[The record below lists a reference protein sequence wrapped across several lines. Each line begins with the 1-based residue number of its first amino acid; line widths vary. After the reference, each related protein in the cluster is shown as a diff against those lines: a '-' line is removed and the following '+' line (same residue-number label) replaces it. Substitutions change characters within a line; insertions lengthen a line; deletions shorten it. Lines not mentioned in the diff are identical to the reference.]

1 MYNLSAEFS
10 KLRIPN
16 ILEVIYAP
24 QKAFRKMAENPTI
37 IAPILIIAIFL
48 VANLGYAYVS
58 ASKVFVEQTVP
69 NGLNQDEWTQ
79 NSTLWTSNAQM
90 SESSDVVNGSK
101 YLSFQYYG
109 NTSLAFSTINADHV
123 WMKLDGIGTVNCS
136 NPNGYDKLSFR
147 LKRTSPM
154 AKPANVTLQLFSGN
168 SLENFFQSLG
178 DDFADSTHNAWANE
192 TILLAS
198 ENWSQT
204 SSTPKWDSITGLRL
218 EFTWTEI
225 SNQTILI
232 DGLFFHG
239 PLLSGIDLYG
249 TSYLLNVVFAGV
261 MQFTITWVILSGL
274 IYFMSKSFGGK
285 LVWRVMLIV
294 IGGTLITMTVLA
306 LMNAIATAT
315 VSGVNYPF
323 ELVAGFRGEATADAA
338 YNRILDQTA
347 WVDIVGRYG
356 WIVIQIWTAVLC
368 SVAVHVLAAFS
379 WTKSFLI
386 GATAYVIDLIIGS
399 FLFGL

>member
-1 MYNLSAEFS
+1 M
-10 KLRIPN
+10 RIPN

-37 IAPILIIAIFL
+37 IAPILIIAMFL

-90 SESSDVVNGSK
+90 SESTDVVNGSK
-101 YLSFQYYG
+101 YLSFEYYG
-109 NTSLAFSTINADHV
+109 NTSLAFSTINTDRL

-147 LKRTSPM
+147 LKRTSPI
-154 AKPANVTLQLFSGN
+154 AKPANVTLQLFSSN
-168 SLENFFQSLG
+168 SLENFFQSLD
-178 DDFADSTHNAWANE
+178 DDFADSTYNAWANE

-285 LVWRVMLIV
+285 LVWRAMLIV
-294 IGGTLITMTVLA
+294 IGGTLITMVVLA
-306 LMNAIATAT
+306 LVNAIATAT
-315 VSGVNYPF
+315 VSSVNYPF

-338 YNRILDQTA
+338 YNRILDQTS

>member
-1 MYNLSAEFS
+1 
-10 KLRIPN
+10 
-16 ILEVIYAP
+16 
-24 QKAFRKMAENPTI
+24 
-37 IAPILIIAIFL
+37 
-48 VANLGYAYVS
+48 VS

-90 SESSDVVNGSK
+90 SESTDVVNGSK
-101 YLSFQYYG
+101 YLSFEYYG
-109 NTSLAFSTINADHV
+109 NTSLAFSTINTDRL

-147 LKRTSPM
+147 LKRTSPI
-154 AKPANVTLQLFSGN
+154 AKPANVTLQLFSSN
-168 SLENFFQSLG
+168 SLENFFQSLD
-178 DDFADSTHNAWANE
+178 DDFADSTYNAWANE

-285 LVWRVMLIV
+285 LVWRAMLIV
-294 IGGTLITMTVLA
+294 IGGTLITMVVLA
-306 LMNAIATAT
+306 LVNAIATAT
-315 VSGVNYPF
+315 VSSVNYPF

-338 YNRILDQTA
+338 YNRILDQTS

>member
-1 MYNLSAEFS
+1 
-10 KLRIPN
+10 LRIPN

-37 IAPILIIAIFL
+37 IAPILIIAMFL

-90 SESSDVVNGSK
+90 SESTDVVNGSK
-101 YLSFQYYG
+101 YLSFEYYG
-109 NTSLAFSTINADHV
+109 NTSLAFSTINTDRL

-147 LKRTSPM
+147 LKRTSPI
-154 AKPANVTLQLFSGN
+154 AKPANVTLQLFSSN
-168 SLENFFQSLG
+168 SLENFFQSLD
-178 DDFADSTHNAWANE
+178 DDFADSTYNAWANE

-285 LVWRVMLIV
+285 LVWRAMLIV
-294 IGGTLITMTVLA
+294 IGGTLITMVVLA
-306 LMNAIATAT
+306 LVNAIATAT
-315 VSGVNYPF
+315 VSSVNYPF

-338 YNRILDQTA
+338 YNRILDQTS

>member
-1 MYNLSAEFS
+1 M
-10 KLRIPN
+10 RIPN

-37 IAPILIIAIFL
+37 IAPILIIAMFL

-90 SESSDVVNGSK
+90 SESTDVVNGSK
-101 YLSFQYYG
+101 YLSFEYYG
-109 NTSLAFSTINADHV
+109 NTSLAFSTINTDRL

-147 LKRTSPM
+147 LKRTSPI
-154 AKPANVTLQLFSGN
+154 AKPANVTLQLFSSN

-178 DDFADSTHNAWANE
+178 DDFADSTYNAWANE

-285 LVWRVMLIV
+285 LVWRAILIV

-306 LMNAIATAT
+306 LVNTIATAT
-315 VSGVNYPF
+315 VSSVNYPF
-323 ELVAGFRGEATADAA
+323 QLVAGFRGEATADAA

>member
-1 MYNLSAEFS
+1 LYNLSAEFN

-24 QKAFRKMAENPTI
+24 QKAFKKMAENPTI

-79 NSTLWTSNAQM
+79 NSTLWSSNAQM

-109 NTSLAFSTINADHV
+109 NTSLAFSTANTDQL
-123 WMKLDGIGTVNCS
+123 WMKLDGIGTINCS

-147 LKRTSPM
+147 AKWTSPT
-154 AKPANVTLQLFSGN
+154 AKPANITVQLFSGN
-168 SLENFFQSLG
+168 SSDNFFKSLD
-178 DDFADSTHNAWANE
+178 DDFADSNYNAWTNE
-192 TILLAS
+192 TILLAT

-204 SSTPKWDSITGLRL
+204 SSTPDWDNISGLRL
-218 EFTWTEI
+218 EFTWAET

-294 IGGTLITMTVLA
+294 IGATLITMVVLA
-306 LMNAIATAT
+306 LVNAIATAT
-315 VSGVNYPF
+315 VSSVNYPF
-323 ELVAGFRGEATADAA
+323 ELVAGFKGEATADAA
-338 YNRILDQTA
+338 YNRIFDQTA
-347 WVDIVGRYG
+347 WVDIIGRYG

-368 SVAVHVLAAFS
+368 SVVVHVLAAFS

>member
-1 MYNLSAEFS
+1 
-10 KLRIPN
+10 LRIPN

-90 SESSDVVNGSK
+90 SESTDVVNGSK
-101 YLSFQYYG
+101 YLSFEYYG
-109 NTSLAFSTINADHV
+109 NTSLAFSTINTDRL

-147 LKRTSPM
+147 LKRTSPI
-154 AKPANVTLQLFSGN
+154 AKPANVTLQLFSSN
-168 SLENFFQSLG
+168 SLENFFQSLD
-178 DDFADSTHNAWANE
+178 DDFADSTYNAWANE

-285 LVWRVMLIV
+285 LVWRAMLIV
-294 IGGTLITMTVLA
+294 IGGTLITMVVLA
-306 LMNAIATAT
+306 LVNAIATAT
-315 VSGVNYPF
+315 VSSVNYPF

-338 YNRILDQTA
+338 YNRILDQTS

>member
-1 MYNLSAEFS
+1 
-10 KLRIPN
+10 LRIPN

-37 IAPILIIAIFL
+37 IAPILIIAMFL

-90 SESSDVVNGSK
+90 SESTDVVNGSK
-101 YLSFQYYG
+101 YLSFEYYG
-109 NTSLAFSTINADHV
+109 NTSLAFSTINTDRL

-147 LKRTSPM
+147 LKRTSPI
-154 AKPANVTLQLFSGN
+154 AKPANVTLQLFSSN
-168 SLENFFQSLG
+168 SLENFFQSLD
-178 DDFADSTHNAWANE
+178 DDFADSTYNAWANE
-192 TILLAS
+192 TILFAS

-285 LVWRVMLIV
+285 LVWRAMLIV
-294 IGGTLITMTVLA
+294 IGGTLITMVVLA
-306 LMNAIATAT
+306 LVNAIATAT
-315 VSGVNYPF
+315 VSSVNYPF

-338 YNRILDQTA
+338 YNRILDQTS

>member
-1 MYNLSAEFS
+1 
-10 KLRIPN
+10 
-16 ILEVIYAP
+16 
-24 QKAFRKMAENPTI
+24 
-37 IAPILIIAIFL
+37 
-48 VANLGYAYVS
+48 
-58 ASKVFVEQTVP
+58 
-69 NGLNQDEWTQ
+69 
-79 NSTLWTSNAQM
+79 M
-90 SESSDVVNGSK
+90 SESDDVVNGSK

-109 NTSLAFSTINADHV
+109 NTSLAFSTVNTDSL
-123 WMKLDGIGTVNCS
+123 WMKLDGIGTTNCS

-147 LKRTSPM
+147 VKWTSPT
-154 AKPANVTLQLFSGN
+154 AKPANVTVQLFSG
-168 SLENFFQSLG
+168 SSSDNFFKSLG
-178 DDFADSTHNAWANE
+178 DDFADSTYNAWTNE
-192 TILLAS
+192 TILLAT

-204 SSTPKWDSITGLRL
+204 SSTPAWGSISGLRL
-218 EFTWTEI
+218 EFTWAET

-232 DGLFFHG
+232 DGLYFHG

-294 IGGTLITMTVLA
+294 MGATLITMVVLV
-306 LMNAIATAT
+306 LVNAIATAT
-315 VSGVNYPF
+315 VSSVNYPF

-368 SVAVHVLAAFS
+368 SVAVHVLATFS
-379 WTKSFLI
+379 WSKSFLI